1 MILIDIF
8 GIFCKWNGGLLMTYI
23 NFWKQTFDYKNKS
36 SFRDLLVCM
45 FVNIIILV
53 LIMALGVIVPITWEN
68 SIVNLYYIV
77 LVLMIFPMIALIV
90 RVIKNY
96 K

>member
-1 MILIDIF
+1 
-8 GIFCKWNGGLLMTYI
+8 MTYI
-23 NFWKQTFDYKNKS
+23 NFWKQIFDYKNKS

-45 FVNIIILV
+45 FVNIVILV

>member
-1 MILIDIF
+1 
-8 GIFCKWNGGLLMTYI
+8 MTYI

-53 LIMALGVIVPITWEN
+53 LIKALGVIVPITWEN
-68 SIVNLYYIV
+68 SIVNLYYII

>member
-1 MILIDIF
+1 
-8 GIFCKWNGGLLMTYI
+8 MTYI

-45 FVNIIILV
+45 FVNIVILV

>member
-1 MILIDIF
+1 
-8 GIFCKWNGGLLMTYI
+8 MTYI

-90 RVIKNY
+90 RVIKNF

>member
-1 MILIDIF
+1 
-8 GIFCKWNGGLLMTYI
+8 MTYI

-53 LIMALGVIVPITWEN
+53 LIMALGVIVSITWEN

>member
-1 MILIDIF
+1 
-8 GIFCKWNGGLLMTYI
+8 MTYI

-36 SFRDLLVCM
+36 SFRNLLVCM

-68 SIVNLYYIV
+68 SIVDLYYIV

>member
-1 MILIDIF
+1 M
-8 GIFCKWNGGLLMTYI
+8 NGGLLVTYM
-23 NFWKQTFDYKNKS
+23 NFWKQTFDYTNKS

-53 LIMALGVIVPITWEN
+53 LIMALGVIVPISWEN
-68 SIVNLYYIV
+68 SIVNLYYFV
-77 LVLMIFPMIALIV
+77 LVLMIFPMIAMIV

>member
-1 MILIDIF
+1 
-8 GIFCKWNGGLLMTYI
+8 MTYI

-68 SIVNLYYIV
+68 SIVNLYYIA

>member
-1 MILIDIF
+1 
-8 GIFCKWNGGLLMTYI
+8 MTYI

-53 LIMALGVIVPITWEN
+53 LIMALGLIVPITWEN

>member
-1 MILIDIF
+1 
-8 GIFCKWNGGLLMTYI
+8 MTYI

-90 RVIKNY
+90 RVIK
-96 K
+96 KL

>member
-1 MILIDIF
+1 
-8 GIFCKWNGGLLMTYI
+8 MTYI
-23 NFWKQTFDYKNKS
+23 NFWKQTFDYKKKS

>member
-1 MILIDIF
+1 
-8 GIFCKWNGGLLMTYI
+8 MTYI

-45 FVNIIILV
+45 FFNIIILV

>member
-1 MILIDIF
+1 
-8 GIFCKWNGGLLMTYI
+8 MTYI

-68 SIVNLYYIV
+68 SIVNLFYIV

>member
-1 MILIDIF
+1 
-8 GIFCKWNGGLLMTYI
+8 MTYI

-68 SIVNLYYIV
+68 SIVNLYYII

-90 RVIKNY
+90 KVIKNY

>member
-1 MILIDIF
+1 
-8 GIFCKWNGGLLMTYI
+8 MTYI

-45 FVNIIILV
+45 FFNIIILV

-90 RVIKNY
+90 RLIKNY

>member
-1 MILIDIF
+1 
-8 GIFCKWNGGLLMTYI
+8 MTYI
-23 NFWKQTFDYKNKS
+23 NFWKQTFDYKNQS

-45 FVNIIILV
+45 FVNIVILV

>member
-1 MILIDIF
+1 
-8 GIFCKWNGGLLMTYI
+8 MTYI

-77 LVLMIFPMIALIV
+77 LVLMIFPMTALIV

>member
-1 MILIDIF
+1 
-8 GIFCKWNGGLLMTYI
+8 MTYI

-36 SFRDLLVCM
+36 SFPDLLVCM

>member
-1 MILIDIF
+1 
-8 GIFCKWNGGLLMTYI
+8 
-23 NFWKQTFDYKNKS
+23 
-36 SFRDLLVCM
+36 M

-68 SIVNLYYIV
+68 SIVDLYYIV

>member
-1 MILIDIF
+1 
-8 GIFCKWNGGLLMTYI
+8 MTYI

-68 SIVNLYYIV
+68 RIVNLYYIV

>member
-1 MILIDIF
+1 
-8 GIFCKWNGGLLMTYI
+8 MTYI

-68 SIVNLYYIV
+68 SIVDLYYIV
-77 LVLMIFPMIALIV
+77 LVLMIFH
-90 RVIKNY
+90 
-96 K
+96 

>member
-1 MILIDIF
+1 
-8 GIFCKWNGGLLMTYI
+8 MTYI
-23 NFWKQTFDYKNKS
+23 NFWKQTFDYKHKS

>member
-1 MILIDIF
+1 
-8 GIFCKWNGGLLMTYI
+8 MTYI
-23 NFWKQTFDYKNKS
+23 NFWKQTFDYMNKS

>member
-1 MILIDIF
+1 
-8 GIFCKWNGGLLMTYI
+8 MTYI

-77 LVLMIFPMIALIV
+77 LVLMIFPIIALIV

>member
-1 MILIDIF
+1 
-8 GIFCKWNGGLLMTYI
+8 MTYI

-36 SFRDLLVCM
+36 SFRNLLVCM

>member
-1 MILIDIF
+1 MEWRVAYDIY
-8 GIFCKWNGGLLMTYI
+8 K
-23 NFWKQTFDYKNKS
+23 FWKQTFDYKNKS

-68 SIVNLYYIV
+68 SIVDLYYIV

>member
-1 MILIDIF
+1 
-8 GIFCKWNGGLLMTYI
+8 MTYI

-77 LVLMIFPMIALIV
+77 LVLMIFPMIALIF

>member
-1 MILIDIF
+1 
-8 GIFCKWNGGLLMTYI
+8 MTYI

-77 LVLMIFPMIALIV
+77 LVLMIFPMIALII

>member
-1 MILIDIF
+1 
-8 GIFCKWNGGLLMTYI
+8 MTYI

-68 SIVNLYYIV
+68 SIVNLYYII

>member
-1 MILIDIF
+1 
-8 GIFCKWNGGLLMTYI
+8 MTYI

-53 LIMALGVIVPITWEN
+53 LIMALGVIAPITWEN

>member
-1 MILIDIF
+1 
-8 GIFCKWNGGLLMTYI
+8 MTYI

-36 SFRDLLVCM
+36 SFRDMLVCM

>member
-1 MILIDIF
+1 
-8 GIFCKWNGGLLMTYI
+8 MTYI

-68 SIVNLYYIV
+68 SIVDLYYIV

>member
-1 MILIDIF
+1 
-8 GIFCKWNGGLLMTYI
+8 MTYI

-53 LIMALGVIVPITWEN
+53 LIMALGVIMPITWEN

>member
-1 MILIDIF
+1 
-8 GIFCKWNGGLLMTYI
+8 MTYI

>member
-1 MILIDIF
+1 
-8 GIFCKWNGGLLMTYI
+8 MTYI

-45 FVNIIILV
+45 FVNTIILV

-68 SIVNLYYIV
+68 SIVDLYYIV

>member
-1 MILIDIF
+1 MEANIRL
-8 GIFCKWNGGLLMTYI
+8 
-23 NFWKQTFDYKNKS
+23 QNKS

-68 SIVNLYYIV
+68 SIVDLYYIV

>member
-1 MILIDIF
+1 
-8 GIFCKWNGGLLMTYI
+8 MTYI

-68 SIVNLYYIV
+68 SIVDLYYIV

-96 K
+96 KSIV

>member
-1 MILIDIF
+1 
-8 GIFCKWNGGLLMTYI
+8 MTYI

-45 FVNIIILV
+45 FVNIIIFV

-68 SIVNLYYIV
+68 SIVDLYYIV

>member
-1 MILIDIF
+1 
-8 GIFCKWNGGLLMTYI
+8 MTYI

-53 LIMALGVIVPITWEN
+53 IIMALGVIVPITWEN

>member
-1 MILIDIF
+1 
-8 GIFCKWNGGLLMTYI
+8 MTYI

-68 SIVNLYYIV
+68 SIVDLYYIV

-90 RVIKNY
+90 IVIKNY